1 MMASEHLS
9 ALKSSWMIARP
20 PSSVA
25 FDTSELL
32 CVNTSRPSAA
42 SHIRTTPAIS
52 LNTCPLITLNYCK
65 IHTTE
70 FYLRRC
76 HSHPAGKEI
85 PFMITY
91 TRTHS
96 CGNEDFY
103 LLGRRIRQAE
113 LCSLTAS
120 CSFLVWLILKL
131 QR

>member
-25 FDTSELL
+25 SDTSELL
-32 CVNTSRPSAA
+32 CVNTSRPSEA
-42 SHIRTTPAIS
+42 SHIRTTPAIP
-52 LNTCPLITLNYCK
+52 LHTCPLITPNYCK

-76 HSHPAGKEI
+76 HSHSAGKEI
-85 PFMITY
+85 PFKISY
-91 TRTHS
+91 THS

-103 LLGRRIRQAE
+103 LPGHNTTKFTER
-113 LCSLTAS
+113 
-120 CSFLVWLILKL
+120 
-131 QR
+131 